1 MTEPVLWS
9 LDDHTLAKHRVLRA
23 YLDAWFPILGQQ
35 ALKARSFTTAKPRL
49 LLVDGFAGPG
59 RYAGG
64 EPGSPLIM
72 LDALASHRA
81 LPRLGDVEFIY
92 LLIEQDSRRV
102 EHLRQEISRL
112 ELPPNAHVTV
122 EQGAFE
128 TTFGA
133 IVDDVVG
140 REQRLVPTFA
150 FIDPFGYSAA
160 PMSLT
165 GRFLDFPRSEALFFL
180 PLSFIHRFVGREG
193 QDAALTALFNT
204 AGWREAIP
212 LHGEARREFLLS
224 LFEEQLQGQGQVEH
238 VRSFAVTTRDGNDYR
253 LVFATGHRRG
263 LEVMKRAMWTVDPV
277 EGTRY
282 TARTVSGQEVLF
294 QPDVDT
300 SALLA
305 ELREVFGTEWFTV
318 DQAADVALFRTP
330 FLPDAHLKRL
340 TLMPA
345 ERSRTLEVD
354 RPPGRRAGSF
364 TGDVRMRFVDDP
376 G

>member
-1 MTEPVLWS
+1 MTEPVLWP
-9 LDDHTLAKHRVLRA
+9 LDEHTRAKHRVLRA
-23 YLDAWFPILGQQ
+23 YLDAWIPILGQQ
-35 ALKARSFTTAKPRL
+35 ALRARSFTTGEPRL

-59 RYAGG
+59 RYARG

-72 LDALASHRA
+72 LDALASHRV
-81 LPRLGDVEFIY
+81 LPRLAGVEFIY
-92 LLIEQDSRRV
+92 LFIEQDTRRV
-102 EHLRQEISRL
+102 EHLRGEIL
-112 ELPPNAHVTV
+112 KLDLPANAQVTV

-140 REQRLVPTFA
+140 RDQRFVPTFA

-160 PMSLT
+160 SMSLT

-204 AGWREAIP
+204 DRWREAIA
-212 LHGEARREFLLS
+212 LQGEQRREFLLA
-224 LFEEQLQGQGQVEH
+224 LFEEQLQSQGQVEH
-238 VRSFAVTTRDGNDYR
+238 VRSLGLTTRDGNDYR

-282 TARTVSGQEVLF
+282 TARTESGQEVLF
-294 QPDVDT
+294 QPEVDT

-318 DQAADVALFRTP
+318 GQAADVALFRTP
-330 FLPDAHLKRL
+330 FVPDAHLKRM

-345 ERSRTLEVD
+345 EQAGTLEVD
-354 RPPGRRAGSF
+354 RPPGRRAGTF
-364 TGDVRMRFVDDP
+364 TDEVRMRFRR
-376 G
+376 